1 MKKIWL
7 GIGALALSFSALAAD
22 FKEGVEYRVL
32 KDQPRV
38 ENSIVK
44 VFSVYCPFCYKYEKS
59 VTPMLAKTYGD
70 QFDAYHLTEKG
81 DFGKVATP
89 VLAAL
94 KTIGSEPYKAAKMAY
109 YGAIFDKKMT
119 FKDETAFRQYG
130 LDAAKVSQADF
141 EAALAKPQTQAMIKL
156 WQDKALPVAKV
167 QGVPAIVVNGQ
178 YLVNTSKVTSM
189 DMLKGLIDHLLAKK

>member
-7 GIGALALSFSALAAD
+7 GIGALALSFSALSAD

-70 QFDAYHLTEKG
+70 KFDAYHLTEKG

-94 KTIGSEPYKAAKMAY
+94 KTIGPEPYKAAKMAY

-141 EAALAKPQTQAMIKL
+141 EAALAKPQTQATIKL